1 MNPIIKWYKDRITE
15 KYLAQHDVSDPSRMT
30 PSELVDTLTYIQQDA
45 YSSPYARELCRR
57 AGNLEKWIDYKLRK
71 NAVKRAAASFGSQIV

>member
-1 MNPIIKWYKDRITE
+1 MNLIVKWYKDRATE
-15 KYLAQHDVSDPSRMT
+15 MYLSHHDVSDPSKMT
-30 PSELVDTLTYIQQDA
+30 PHELADTLTYIEEDA

-57 AGNLEKWIDYKLRK
+57 AGNLEKWLDYRLRR